1 MGAYIIN
8 WINPDR
14 IASECYYSYNLL
26 SIDPKPI
33 EGYNRVLQQREKMPL
48 MGLLKKGESQLTLCT
63 SLYNTP
69 IYHHTVFCILYSLS
83 RHLLLIIY

>member
-1 MGAYIIN
+1 MLILLTGLILIVLLQN
-8 WINPDR
+8 VSI
-14 IASECYYSYNLL
+14 CYHLL

-69 IYHHTVFCILYSLS
+69 IYHHTVFCILHSLS
-83 RHLLLIIY
+83 RFLLLIIY